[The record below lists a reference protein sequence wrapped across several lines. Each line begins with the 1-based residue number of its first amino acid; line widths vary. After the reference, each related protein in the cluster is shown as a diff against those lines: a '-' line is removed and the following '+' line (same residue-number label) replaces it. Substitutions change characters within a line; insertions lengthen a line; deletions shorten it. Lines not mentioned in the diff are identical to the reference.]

1 MTATFWVR
9 DDDASTVSVELDRLS
24 QLAARHELNIG
35 LAAIPGKLD
44 RSLVDFV
51 DSERLH
57 FHPMCHGWQHV
68 NYNGK
73 GKPAEFGADRPQ
85 SALVEDGRLAFEAFA
100 EHFGRVGVV
109 FVPPFGRITDAM
121 VDVLPEIGF
130 VGVSKGP
137 SAMER
142 WMTRVAWAP
151 SPVRLPTRKS
161 VPHFDVHIDP
171 IDWRR
176 MTARDAAAVGAEIVG
191 HLRLRRNGFVS
202 SDLPIGILTH
212 HLAHDDAVWA
222 LCDDLFGALRHEAA
236 AAFAPASHVIT
247 GRDGKRSL
255 RENAKN

>member
-9 DDDASTVSVELDRLS
+9 DDDASTVSVELDKLC
-24 QLAARHELNIG
+24 QLATRHELNIG
-35 LAAIPGKLD
+35 LATIPSKLD
-44 RSLVDFV
+44 GSLVNFLDG
-51 DSERLH
+51 ERLH

-68 NYNGK
+68 NYGGK
-73 GKPAEFGADRPQ
+73 GRPAEFGPDRPQ
-85 SALVEDGRLAFEAFA
+85 SALFEDGRLAFETFA
-100 EHFGRVGVV
+100 KHFGSTGVV

-121 VDVLPEIGF
+121 VEVLPEIGF

-142 WMTRVAWAP
+142 RMTRLAWVP

-176 MTARDAAAVGAEIVG
+176 RTARDVAAVSAEIVG

-212 HLAHDDAVWA
+212 HLAHDDAMWA
-222 LCDDLFGALRHEAA
+222 LCDDLFGALRQEAG
-236 AAFAPASHVIT
+236 AAFAHASHVISQGSGLQAVT
-247 GRDGKRSL
+247 T
-255 RENAKN
+255 RE